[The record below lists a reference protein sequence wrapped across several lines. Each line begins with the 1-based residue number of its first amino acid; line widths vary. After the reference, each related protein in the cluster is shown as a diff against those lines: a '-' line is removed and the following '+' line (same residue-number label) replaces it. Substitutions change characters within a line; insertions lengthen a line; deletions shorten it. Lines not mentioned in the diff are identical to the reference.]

1 MYTNKAQV
9 DTMYWNIHIAGDLA
23 AAERFCTEYA
33 FQKGWCTQIYPCKYI
48 YTGGQESGIVARIIS
63 YPRFKKSFEIQN
75 AEVIDFAK
83 KLAER
88 LCQKSFT
95 IENKDTSTYYESDNP
110 LHGK

>member
-63 YPRFKKSFEIQN
+63 YPRFVKSFDIQN
-75 AEVIDFAK
+75 DEVVEFAK
-83 KLAER
+83 EMAKY

-95 IENKDTSTYYESDNP
+95 IENKNSTTYYESDNP